1 MGATLPPKVAC
12 VNAAYPCLLSTFID
26 LPVQAL
32 DRRPHAGQTPFLLF
46 FYGGQGPA
54 AAAPG
59 RVAWLVGLSSTVPS
73 GRVKVQP

>member
-32 DRRPHAGQTPFLLF
+32 DRRLHAGQNPLRL
-46 FYGGQGPA
+46 FYGGQGRA